1 MKNSFLYLVFLS
13 KLYNKCLLQ
22 INIMSFFLVI
32 VWMWIA
38 LFLFAWNSNKFFKI
52 SLLEKNTSSS
62 SMTMLYISPLI
73 QETEIGATVMPLTV
87 HHTTK
92 CSILLSELFCMPYFS
107 FSAQHHGK
115 CSYVSMHTNHLCFK
129 IKIEKKY
136 IKKTSE
142 LTTGLSSKLYQL
154 LL

>member
-1 MKNSFLYLVFLS
+1 
-13 KLYNKCLLQ
+13 
-22 INIMSFFLVI
+22 
-32 VWMWIA
+32 
-38 LFLFAWNSNKFFKI
+38 
-52 SLLEKNTSSS
+52 
-62 SMTMLYISPLI
+62 MTMLYISPLI

-154 LL
+154 LLKSFYLQTMTVAFYTNIYAANFEITTDTECGSLHIPITQSASLKLKQNPHKIFALQYLTDEQ